1 MVPDDDPELGTRQ
14 YCRDNETM
22 FSGHTVICYCNIT
35 IFGVANPSRHR
46 DLNIFR
52 TFSGPRGSITL
63 SRCRGV
69 ALSHCRV
76 IALSLWRSYTIV
88 ACPALNWTKT
98 CFHQVLNTH
107 VNFASPNS

>member
-69 ALSHCRV
+69 AVSRCRV
-76 IALSLWRSYTIV
+76 VALSRYRFVVV
-88 ACPALNWTKT
+88 AKLHNCRVP
-98 CFHQVLNTH
+98 
-107 VNFASPNS
+107 SS